1 MDRKLYPCV
10 VCGTK
15 VPVRSKGKCGLC
27 RQMERI
33 ESGDLTTKKY
43 TIKPIT
49 EKRKK
54 QRQAERGCLGT
65 FFEFHISNLEKHPFS
80 EESGKIITEPSATN
94 ICHLLPKRKEGGFP
108 SVQCNLENVVYLTWE
123 EHTLFDKLLDSRE
136 YKKLEE
142 KFPNSWEK
150 ICKRLKKLLSLCLE
164 RNKMYFSLKE
174 YLDEKEKEKT

>member
-1 MDRKLYPCV
+1 MDRKLYPCI

-43 TIKPIT
+43 TIAPIT
-49 EKRKK
+49 NKRKK
-54 QRQAERGCLGT
+54 QRSEERGCLGT
-65 FFEFHISNLEKHPFS
+65 FFEFHIRQLERHPFS
-80 EESGKIITEPSATN
+80 EESGKLIAEPSATN

-108 SVQCNLENVVYLTWE
+108 SVQCNLDNFVYLTWE
-123 EHTLFDKLLDSRE
+123 EHTLFDKLLDNRE

-142 KFPNSWEK
+142 NFPKTWK
-150 ICKRLKKLLSLCLE
+150 IVCSRLKKLLSLCQE
-164 RNKMYFSLKE
+164 RNKMYFSLIDYFE
-174 YLDEKEKEKT
+174 NEKEKE